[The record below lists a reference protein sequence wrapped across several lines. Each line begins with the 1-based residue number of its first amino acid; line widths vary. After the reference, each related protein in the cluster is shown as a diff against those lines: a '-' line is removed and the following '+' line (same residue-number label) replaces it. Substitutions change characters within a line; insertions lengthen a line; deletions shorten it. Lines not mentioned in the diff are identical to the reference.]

1 MDSSKVQP
9 GETSMTKAER
19 QASYEAPVSG
29 AAILM
34 ASAGLLILLGIVFQ
48 LAELGYGHMDSG
60 NWWLLS
66 VLASNLWNV
75 LAAHVNL
82 PALEEL
88 LRFWPLLLVCTGSA
102 MLLAV
107 KQGNQRLAKSSS
119 RKENAYGE

>member
-1 MDSSKVQP
+1 
-9 GETSMTKAER
+9 MTKAER
-19 QASYEAPVSG
+19 QTSYEAPVSG

-34 ASAGLLILLGIVFQ
+34 AGAGLLILLGIVFQ
-48 LAELGYGHMDSG
+48 LAELGYGHMDSS

-88 LRFWPLLLVCTGSA
+88 LRFWPLLLVCTGSV
-102 MLLAV
+102 MMLAV
-107 KQGNQRLAKSSS
+107 KQGRRRVVKASS
-119 RKENAYGE
+119 RRENVYGE

>member
-19 QASYEAPVSG
+19 QTSYEAPVSG

-34 ASAGLLILLGIVFQ
+34 AGAGLLILLGIVFQ
-48 LAELGYGHMDSG
+48 LAELGYGHMDSS

-75 LAAHVNL
+75 LAAHTNL
-82 PALEEL
+82 LALEEL
-88 LRFWPLLLVCTGSA
+88 LRFWPLLLVCTGSV

-107 KQGNQRLAKSSS
+107 KQDHRRLAKSSS